1 MPLRLIISFLPIDE
15 RRNSNIAL
23 FSKVFRR
30 FINCPKKTR
39 DSNRFENRE
48 ILDDRRFYAL
58 SRAQDDRSTPRS
70 FIRSERLN
78 VRQNLTTLNLTP
90 LYRYEFIDIIFLTIS
105 VVLSSWSAGKTIR
118 FYREKTNCG
127 NDGPSRN
134 SASERREKNERVGA
148 GQRRRKIGETP
159 RYFYK

>member
-23 FSKVFRR
+23 FSKVFQR

-70 FIRSERLN
+70 FIRSERPTRSSNDDAQSDALISI
-78 VRQNLTTLNLTP
+78 QI
-90 LYRYEFIDIIFLTIS
+90 YRYCIS
-105 VVLSSWSAGKTIR
+105 NEVALFVKLERLENNRDLSR
-118 FYREKTNCG
+118 
-127 NDGPSRN
+127 
-134 SASERREKNERVGA
+134 KN
-148 GQRRRKIGETP
+148 K
-159 RYFYK
+159 

>member
-48 ILDDRRFYAL
+48 ILDDRRISAL

-70 FIRSERLN
+70 FIRSERPTRSPTVDDGQSDALISI
-78 VRQNLTTLNLTP
+78 LI
-90 LYRYEFIDIIFLTIS
+90 YRYHIS
-105 VVLSSWSAGKTIR
+105 NDFNR
-118 FYREKTNCG
+118 FVKL
-127 NDGPSRN
+127 
-134 SASERREKNERVGA
+134 ERRENDQVLSRKNKLRKRRSIKKFGA
-148 GQRRRKIGETP
+148 GTTGEKRTRWRRATSTENWGNAAV
-159 RYFYK
+159 FS

>member
-23 FSKVFRR
+23 FSKVFQR

-70 FIRSERLN
+70 FIRSERPMRPSNDDAQSDALISI
-78 VRQNLTTLNLTP
+78 QI
-90 LYRYEFIDIIFLTIS
+90 YRYCIS
-105 VVLSSWSAGKTIR
+105 NEVALFVKLERLENNRDLSR
-118 FYREKTNCG
+118 
-127 NDGPSRN
+127 
-134 SASERREKNERVGA
+134 KN
-148 GQRRRKIGETP
+148 
-159 RYFYK
+159 

>member
-23 FSKVFRR
+23 FSKVFQR

-70 FIRSERLN
+70 FIRSERPTRPSNDDAQSDALISI
-78 VRQNLTTLNLTP
+78 QI
-90 LYRYEFIDIIFLTIS
+90 YRYCIS
-105 VVLSSWSAGKTIR
+105 NEVALFVKLERLENNRDLSR
-118 FYREKTNCG
+118 
-127 NDGPSRN
+127 
-134 SASERREKNERVGA
+134 KN
-148 GQRRRKIGETP
+148 K
-159 RYFYK
+159 